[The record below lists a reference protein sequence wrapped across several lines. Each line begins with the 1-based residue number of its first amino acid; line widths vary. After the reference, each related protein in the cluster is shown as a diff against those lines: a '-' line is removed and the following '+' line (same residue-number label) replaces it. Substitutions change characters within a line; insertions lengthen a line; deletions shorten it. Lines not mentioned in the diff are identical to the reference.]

1 MNELQI
7 FSNPAFGNVRVV
19 ERDGEPWFVATDIAK
34 ALGYERPNDA
44 IRSHCKKVN
53 KFSYC
58 DLQYEN
64 KRAANPLINI
74 IPETDVYRLIM
85 RSNLP
90 AAEQFQNWVV
100 EEILPAI
107 RKRGYYG
114 VNGGITLDEALGRL
128 MRTPL
133 ESITHLVKL
142 CAGKDRQIEALEA
155 KVERDKPKVQY
166 ADAMTVSSGCCTP
179 RELALRI
186 KKKFPVQIGPNRF
199 LKYLRREG
207 YLYKHGSNYNLPT
220 QKAIAKGIMDVG
232 NATYLKKNGATKKVP
247 IAVITQK
254 GQQFFIAVFADG
266 LLGWG

>member
-19 ERDGEPWFVATDIAK
+19 MIDGEPWFVARDVAI
-34 ALGYERPNDA
+34 ALGYEEPHKA
-44 IRSHCKKVN
+44 IARHCKKVN
-53 KFSYC
+53 DFNRDVSSRIPSPK
-58 DLQYEN
+58 
-64 KRAANPLINI
+64 I
-74 IPETDVYRLIM
+74 IPEFDVYRLVM

-90 AAEQFQNWVV
+90 EAEQFQDWVV
-100 EEILPAI
+100 EEVLPAI